1 MIVAIAAGLRIRLQ
15 RLQQRVV
22 GLLRKGRK
30 AGGRHCAQTLLAP
43 SWRPRRRH
51 WEPDQ
56 ERWRL

>member
-1 MIVAIAAGLRIRLQ
+1 
-15 RLQQRVV
+15 
-22 GLLRKGRK
+22 LRKGRK